1 MSCLRFTLLS
11 IIIAVKQLNARS
23 TVEFDPDMTRINS
36 ANRSKLGNSVLLVKK
51 AFLQTSS
58 VFNV

>member
-1 MSCLRFTLLS
+1 MSCFRFTLLS
-11 IIIAVKQLNARS
+11 VIITVKQLNARS
-23 TVEFDPDMTRINS
+23 TIEFDPDMTRINS

-58 VFNV
+58 VFNI

>member
-1 MSCLRFTLLS
+1 MLEIHPFVRNHRR
-11 IIIAVKQLNARS
+11 KQLNARS

-36 ANRSKLGNSVLLVKK
+36 ANRSKFGNSVLLVKK